1 MVAEN
6 PMCGRTLDGRL
17 CGIGNKEGFVKTNI
31 EFALKD
37 PDIAEEMKAY
47 ISHLFQTFSTGN

>member
-6 PMCGRTLDGRL
+6 PMSGRNLDGRL

-37 PDIAEEMKAY
+37 PDIAEEIKAY
-47 ISHLFQTFSTGN
+47 ISNLSQTFSKGN